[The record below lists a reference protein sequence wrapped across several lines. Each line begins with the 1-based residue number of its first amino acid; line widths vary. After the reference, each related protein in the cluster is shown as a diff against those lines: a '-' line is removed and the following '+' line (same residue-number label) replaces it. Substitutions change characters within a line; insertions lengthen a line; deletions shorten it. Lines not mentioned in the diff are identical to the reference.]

1 METCMHT
8 NSSVMEIQ
16 KAYKYK
22 TFSTVDLSSI
32 VDELK
37 EYKNKNHTNYEFII
51 NITSKFII
59 QNATIMTI
67 LLHLNWVKWP
77 WQWSYL
83 TSISVLR
90 TTTFLFSIQ
99 RDCCLYL
106 FSVML
111 RKIRRNQKNCWNQH
125 AEIKSCK

>member
-1 METCMHT
+1 
-8 NSSVMEIQ
+8 MEIQ

-22 TFSTVDLSSI
+22 IFSTVDLSSI

-67 LLHLNWVKWP
+67 LLHLN
-77 WQWSYL
+77 
-83 TSISVLR
+83 
-90 TTTFLFSIQ
+90 
-99 RDCCLYL
+99 
-106 FSVML
+106 
-111 RKIRRNQKNCWNQH
+111 
-125 AEIKSCK
+125 